1 MKNGDDNP
9 SGAKKALSPT
19 GEGFYNA
26 KKKSLRKETLLCIN
40 GTILLLNRYVDNMR
54 LCAVVPVKECFH
66 INDVALLET
75 FNSLVNICVGAAEI
89 GFHNEGDVRA
99 V

>member
-1 MKNGDDNP
+1 METIIRQERRKP
-9 SGAKKALSPT
+9 FPQRERAFIT
-19 GEGFYNA
+19 Q